1 MLAIRFVKMKD
12 GNRIYRSYFFNR
24 KSMLSL
30 SLKGFIPLKFI
41 ICILKNDFEFE
52 HTFPLKHKFEL
63 YCNLRGK
70 NVED

>member
-1 MLAIRFVKMKD
+1 MGIEFIGVIFLI
-12 GNRIYRSYFFNR
+12 GNRC
-24 KSMLSL
+24 SL

>member
-1 MLAIRFVKMKD
+1 
-12 GNRIYRSYFFNR
+12 
-24 KSMLSL
+24 MLSL